1 MGNLI
6 AETSELAG
14 LMAQSHPAAPARRS
28 SVPDGAP
35 SQIIA
40 ALRAKQ
46 SERTPEQQA
55 ALIGWADGVRFS
67 NVKIGRDKRAT
78 LCDAVALASVPP
90 FMPLFFQTDDSAAEM
105 YIVLHGEVGIYMHGA
120 DGEAEC
126 STREATLALIDER
139 AIEARA
145 ELQQRLPDKAR
156 PSDVPAALAE
166 ADDKMLALV

>member
-1 MGNLI
+1 MVAWCKTDSPVQPRARMGSLI

-14 LMAQSHPAAPARRS
+14 LMAQSHPAAPAHRS

-78 LCDAVALASVPP
+78 LCDAVELASVPP

-105 YIVLHGEVGIYMHGA
+105 CIVLRGEVGIYMHGA

-126 STREATLALIDER
+126 STREATLAYHKDL
-139 AIEARA
+139 A
-145 ELQQRLPDKAR
+145 
-156 PSDVPAALAE
+156 SDFCRFTG
-166 ADDKMLALV
+166 